1 MWLPSPSRF
10 DGCAERAL
18 ARCGGMSTGDG
29 ASLQWKPPVTLAPP
43 SVRRAGAAVQ
53 RVMAAASEAPA
64 PAYVSAPA
72 SSSPSELRQCGAFGC
87 TLLDNH
93 TGLCNI
99 GLLHGRSEEEIF
111 MQEISE
117 IHAEIS
123 EGATARPSTDDPSDL
138 EDVEDHVVLG
148 GTVRDFWTRL

>member
-1 MWLPSPSRF
+1 
-10 DGCAERAL
+10 
-18 ARCGGMSTGDG
+18 
-29 ASLQWKPPVTLAPP
+29 
-43 SVRRAGAAVQ
+43 
-53 RVMAAASEAPA
+53 
-64 PAYVSAPA
+64 
-72 SSSPSELRQCGAFGC
+72 
-87 TLLDNH
+87 
-93 TGLCNI
+93 
-99 GLLHGRSEEEIF
+99 